1 MVSFYLYTMDHQVIS
16 TYRRAVTPKHN
27 YASDIYSDPECTNA
41 EIVKKYVELDNPVML
56 VSSYYNEY
64 RNKNILRFVMKLY
77 NESNLQDKIGY
88 VVCDV
93 DTKNLEKIMDKYRI
107 DRTAFMWLQQPGIG
121 RLIHWEIWMQNRQKN
136 IMLWKN
142 RLPVGKKLKMKPI
155 QNRNFSVLISNII
168 I

>member
-1 MVSFYLYTMDHQVIS
+1 
-16 TYRRAVTPKHN
+16 
-27 YASDIYSDPECTNA
+27 
-41 EIVKKYVELDNPVML
+41 
-56 VSSYYNEY
+56 
-64 RNKNILRFVMKLY
+64 MKLY

-107 DRTAFMWLQQPGIG
+107 DRTAFMWLQPTGDRPIDTLGDLDAEQ
-121 RLIHWEIWMQNRQKN
+121 
-136 IMLWKN
+136 
-142 RLPVGKKLKMKPI
+142 LKMKPI